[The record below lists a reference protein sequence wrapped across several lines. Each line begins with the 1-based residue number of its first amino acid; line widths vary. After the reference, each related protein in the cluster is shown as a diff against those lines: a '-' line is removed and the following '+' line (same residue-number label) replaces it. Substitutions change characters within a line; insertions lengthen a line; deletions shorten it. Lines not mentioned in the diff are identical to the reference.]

1 MSRIV
6 INLASEPFR
15 KDRPLIV
22 MGTLLSVV
30 LTISLIA
37 LIVFGFKNR
46 KETQVA
52 ELELEKQQARLQK
65 LVNDQSRLE
74 GMLRRPENSTV
85 LERNVFLNQLLL
97 RKAISWTKLFA
108 DLESVMAG
116 NVRLVSVRP
125 QVFGQNDVFLDM
137 VVASQSSEPVIQLM
151 MKMEASPI
159 FGVTVMN
166 SLPPSQTD
174 PLYRYRLNATY
185 AQKL

>member
-15 KDRPLIV
+15 KDRPLMV
-22 MGTLLSVV
+22 MGTLLSVF
-30 LTISLIA
+30 LTGTLIT
-37 LIVFGFKNR
+37 LIVMGFNNR
-46 KETQVA
+46 KVTQLD

-65 LVNDQSRLE
+65 LVNDQSRVE

-108 DLESVMAG
+108 DLEAVMPG
-116 NVRLVSVRP
+116 TVRLVSVRP
-125 QVFGQNDVFLDM
+125 QVYGQNDVFLDM

-151 MKMEASPI
+151 NKMEASPI

-174 PLYRYRLNATY
+174 PLYRYRMTVTY